1 MIPAEVIMKLATL
14 GLDEKQ
20 AEAVATMLADVE
32 AATLSQAE
40 EGLEKSREKARARW
54 RKWKD
59 NQSTNVS
66 QRLQTTA
73 NVSKRLRAHVEDN
86 SSTNNTSGKKE
97 DTSPP
102 ARSRGTRIPDD
113 FSPDIDAATSEGLSR
128 ADAEREARSFVDYWR
143 ARPGKEALKMDW
155 PATWRV
161 WFRRRLE
168 TPKSTA
174 PPRKLTQGES
184 IRNMAR
190 EKGVIDDTGSPV
202 RRLEASHRDGENPGT
217 GDVIRLAIAGNHRW

>member
-1 MIPAEVIMKLATL
+1 MKLSRILAPL
-14 GLDEKQ
+14 LDIKADHETIR
-20 AEAVATMLADVE
+20 AMILAYESEQSDALDRRRMNDRERQSRHRNNV
-32 AATLSQAE
+32 
-40 EGLEKSREKARARW
+40 KSREV
-54 RKWKD
+54 
-59 NQSTNVS
+59 TVTVS
-66 QRLQTTA
+66 
-73 NVSKRLRAHVEDN
+73 SRAHVEDN
-86 SSTNNTSGKKE
+86 TSTNNTSGKKE

-217 GDVIRLAIAGNHRW
+217 GDVIRLAVAGNHRW

>member
-1 MIPAEVIMKLATL
+1 MKLSLILAPLIAAKVSHEVIMETVLAFE
-14 GLDEKQ
+14 DQ
-20 AEAVATMLADVE
+20 QNDA
-32 AATLSQAE
+32 
-40 EGLEKSREKARARW
+40 LEKRRANDRERQARKRLSREVTGSHAVSRSRTRA
-54 RKWKD
+54 
-59 NQSTNVS
+59 
-66 QRLQTTA
+66 
-73 NVSKRLRAHVEDN
+73 EDN
-86 SSTNNTSGKKE
+86 TSNNNTSGKKE

-217 GDVIRLAIAGNHRW
+217 GDVIRLAVAGNHRW